1 MRRKVLISLALV
13 AAALVPAGASGHASG
28 LVWSSPV
35 NPGDAPVIDGTV
47 GAAEWGAAS
56 SVSVP
61 FGGHPTTVRFMRDAN
76 HLYIAAT
83 VTDNSQPVG
92 SSFTAFFDNNHSGVR
107 DVGDDAIGASTS
119 AQGSQGGDFFWN
131 GTTDAADVS
140 DGGTSDVAGAGTT
153 TPKSV
158 SFEIRHPLAP
168 TTTATTSASAPTA
181 RRSASTCS
189 TQARAPAPCAAS
201 PRTTSGTRAPG
212 PTSRFRPRA
221 PRSRRRASRSAR
233 PRPLTRAPRPSR
245 SPTSRCRRCGRADH
259 RLHGPRRDRPG
270 WNRLGGIGLGG
281 IGLGGIPIGEI
292 GLGGIG
298 LGGIGLGGIGLG
310 GIGLTPENL
319 VQNGLGG
326 IPLSTSA
333 ALATAMG
340 GPPCRNAVRRPPA
353 PKRNARR
360 RHQYVG
366 RQRRDVGRSRS
377 LRDGARW
384 DRPRRY
390 RPRWNWPRRHRAR
403 PHRPR
408 RHPNRRRHHDRREPR
423 GLVQLHQPAGGIR
436 GQLLRRLVAVQPDDD
451 RTRAVGRPARR
462 RALGQH
468 LPQQHRPRRNR
479 PGRDRARRHRD
490 RRSRARRDRPRRDR
504 PGRDRPWRHRH
515 VQRRPGRD

>member
-140 DGGTSDVAGAGTT
+140 DGGTSDVAGAGRRRRRASASRSGT
-153 TPKSV
+153 
-158 SFEIRHPLAP
+158 RCAP

-245 SPTSRCRRCGRADH
+245 SPTSRCRRCRRGGSHRPPRASAGSAWVESAWVNWPRRH
-259 RLHGPRRDRPG
+259 RPRRHTDRRDWPRRDRPRRDRPG
-270 WNRLGGIGLGG
+270 RHRPGRHRTDARKPGAKRTRRHSALDD
-281 IGLGGIPIGEI
+281 P
-292 GLGGIG
+292 
-298 LGGIGLGGIGLG
+298 
-310 GIGLTPENL
+310 
-319 VQNGLGG
+319 
-326 IPLSTSA
+326 A

-340 GPPCRNAVRRPPA
+340 GPPCRNAVRRPP
-353 PKRNARR
+353 
-360 RHQYVG
+360 
-366 RQRRDVGRSRS
+366 RSK
-377 LRDGARW
+377 
-384 DRPRRY
+384 
-390 RPRWNWPRRHRAR
+390 
-403 PHRPR
+403 
-408 RHPNRRRHHDRREPR
+408 
-423 GLVQLHQPAGGIR
+423 
-436 GQLLRRLVAVQPDDD
+436 
-451 RTRAVGRPARR
+451 T
-462 RALGQH
+462 
-468 LPQQHRPRRNR
+468 
-479 PGRDRARRHRD
+479 
-490 RRSRARRDRPRRDR
+490 
-504 PGRDRPWRHRH
+504 
-515 VQRRPGRD
+515 